1 MLVSSKYKVHGT
13 WSKCEMS
20 ENSSLVFHAF
30 ALITNNPGG
39 TPGFKTFDLYD
50 LNVMKRT
57 ILVFKLM

>member
-1 MLVSSKYKVHGT
+1 
-13 WSKCEMS
+13 MS

-30 ALITNNPGG
+30 ALITNTPGG

>member
-1 MLVSSKYKVHGT
+1 
-13 WSKCEMS
+13 MS

-50 LNVMKRT
+50 LNVMKGQFWF
-57 ILVFKLM
+57 FKLM

>member
-1 MLVSSKYKVHGT
+1 MVQ
-13 WSKCEMS
+13 CEMS

-30 ALITNNPGG
+30 ALITNTPGD

-57 ILVFKLM
+57 IFSFKLM